1 MIKVSIIEDN
11 RQLGISW
18 QSVIDL
24 QNDMMVVGLFGS
36 CEAALA
42 AKNSVTET
50 DVLLLDIELPGVSGI
65 KGITQ
70 LLQLN
75 PSLLSIMITVHEDDD
90 HIYSALRNGAVGYL
104 NKNTNPQVL
113 IESIKI
119 AVDGGSPM
127 SPNIARK
134 VIQNFQQDDKVIQ
147 LTEQELIILEALAEG
162 LSYKIVAKKI
172 FLSVDGVRY
181 HIRNIYSKLGAK
193 NRADAIS
200 KAYAKNIFRRS
211 E

>member
-11 RQLGISW
+11 RQLGTSW
-18 QSVIDL
+18 HSVINL
-24 QNDMMVVGLFGS
+24 QNDMVVVGLFGS
-36 CEAALA
+36 CEAAFA
-42 AKNSVTET
+42 AENSVIET

-75 PSLLSIMITVHEDDD
+75 PSLLPIMITVHEDDD
-90 HIYSALRNGAVGYL
+90 HIFSALRNGAVGYL
-104 NKNTNPQVL
+104 NKNTNPQAL
-113 IESIKI
+113 IESIKM

-147 LTEQELIILEALAEG
+147 GTEQERSRGEAGAEG
-162 LSYKIVAKKI
+162 RSEKSGEKKRGR
-172 FLSVDGVRY
+172 SVEGVREQS
-181 HIRNIYSKLGAK
+181 RNI
-193 NRADAIS
+193 
-200 KAYAKNIFRRS
+200 
-211 E
+211 